1 VNVPPS
7 WTGPNGHVLLQ
18 PWFPARIR
26 DNFTALITEL
36 ETAAPAGLPS
46 RRTDFRSQGQAGQ
59 GSPGLSAENQA
70 EQAMARVLEIRAEL
84 LIGMRLVRAGV
95 LRQMSRGT
103 PDFECEHTG
112 HEFGV
117 EVTTR
122 ACDDVA
128 GALNGCLERKLEAG
142 PAVRVM
148 LMRQGDPVFH
158 LAPEKIDQISDQIV
172 AHAAT
177 LADTGTGRVP
187 GNMFIAEAGLN
198 AVFMPGDGTMPGM
211 RVTFQLP
218 ETDDQWERHWT
229 MAALLMRNRI
239 ESKGRKQYAMP
250 SITAVD
256 VSRLGEAGRWPTG
269 PWTANF
275 QEVLDN
281 CDLGNLQGVLVF
293 RSTLDSLSVEPLAW
307 RGSSPTAV
315 LAAGAVLLGGALR

>member
-1 VNVPPS
+1 
-7 WTGPNGHVLLQ
+7 
-18 PWFPARIR
+18 
-26 DNFTALITEL
+26 
-36 ETAAPAGLPS
+36 
-46 RRTDFRSQGQAGQ
+46 
-59 GSPGLSAENQA
+59 
-70 EQAMARVLEIRAEL
+70 
-84 LIGMRLVRAGV
+84 MRLVRAGV
-95 LRQMSRGT
+95 LRQISRGT

-112 HEFGV
+112 NEFGV

-218 ETDDQWERHWT
+218 ETDDQWEHHWA
-229 MAALLMRNRI
+229 MAALLMRDRI

-256 VSRLGEAGRWPTG
+256 ARGSARPAGGRPGRGLRTSRKS
-269 PWTANF
+269 WTTATWATSRACSSS
-275 QEVLDN
+275 VP
-281 CDLGNLQGVLVF
+281 
-293 RSTLDSLSVEPLAW
+293 RSTP
-307 RGSSPTAV
+307 
-315 LAAGAVLLGGALR
+315 